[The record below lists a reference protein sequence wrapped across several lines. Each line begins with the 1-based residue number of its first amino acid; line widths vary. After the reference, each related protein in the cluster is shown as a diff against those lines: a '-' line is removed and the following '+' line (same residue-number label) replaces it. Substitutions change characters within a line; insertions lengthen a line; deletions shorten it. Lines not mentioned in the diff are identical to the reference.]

1 MPKPT
6 RHLALNAF
14 LMSAGHHEAA
24 WRSNATEPDD
34 YLSLEHVVELARTA
48 ERGLLDS
55 IFFADVPVLGHPDRR
70 PSESLDP
77 TVKLAAIAAATSR
90 IGLIGTAST
99 TVEEPYNLARRFAS
113 LDRLSKGRAGWNVV
127 TTATD
132 AVGANYGITEW
143 PGHEE
148 RYRRADE
155 FVDVTLKLWNSWRPD
170 AVVGDRAEGVWA
182 DPSRVQPIHH
192 RGEFFDVAGPLT
204 VGRSPQGHPV
214 VVQAG
219 SSGPGIALAA
229 KYAEAIFTAQ
239 RTIEDGRSF
248 YAELKAATRRAGR
261 NPDHI
266 KILPGI
272 VTVLGGTEAEATA
285 RADALDDLIVLRH
298 PHEQLAHQTGL
309 AVDQLPLDE
318 PLPAAVRAPDDNTGS
333 RYALTLELARR
344 EDLTVRQLLR
354 RLGGGRGHRVFA
366 GTPEQVAD
374 TIELWF
380 TTGAS
385 DGFNVMP
392 ATLPD
397 TLEDFVD
404 HVVPILQ
411 QRGLFRTAYEG
422 STLREHYGLPVPGE
436 GALAGV
442 SRAG

>member
-1 MPKPT
+1 MT
-6 RHLALNAF
+6 QQRQLALNAF

-24 WRSNATEPDD
+24 WRANSQEPGD
-34 YLSLEHVVELARTA
+34 YLELDHWVELARTA

-55 IFFADVPVLGHPDRR
+55 IFFADVPFLPSGPDRR

-77 TVKLAAIAAATSR
+77 TVQLAAIAAATSR

-99 TVEEPYNLARRFAS
+99 TVEAPYNLARRFAS
-113 LDRLSKGRAGWNVV
+113 LDRLSGGRAGWNVV
-127 TTATD
+127 TTATEQ
-132 AVGANYGITEW
+132 VGPNYGITEW
-143 PGHEE
+143 PGHAE

-155 FVDVTLKLWNSWRPD
+155 FVEVVLGLWNGWQDD
-170 AVVGDRAEGVWA
+170 AVVGDRVTGTWA
-182 DPSRVQPIHH
+182 DPTRIHRLDH
-192 RGEFFDVAGPLT
+192 HGEFFDVAGPLN
-204 VGRSPQGHPV
+204 VGRSRQGHPV

-229 KYAEAIFTAQ
+229 KYAEAVFTAQ
-239 RTIEDGRSF
+239 RTVEDGRAF
-248 YAELKAATRRAGR
+248 YAELKAATRKAGR

-272 VTVLGGTEAEATA
+272 VTVLGGTEAEAQEKA
-285 RADALDDLIVLRH
+285 AALDDLIVLRH
-298 PHEQLAHQTGL
+298 AHEQLAHQTGL
-309 AVDQLPLDE
+309 RLEQLPLDE
-318 PLPAAVRAPDDNTGS
+318 PLPAAVKAPDSDTGS
-333 RYALTLELARR
+333 RYELTLQLARR
-344 EDLTVRQLLR
+344 EGLTVRELLR

-397 TLEDFVD
+397 TLTDFVEQ
-404 HVVPILQ
+404 VVPILQ
-411 QRGLFRTAYEG
+411 ARGLFRTEYAG
-422 STLREHYGLPVPGE
+422 TTLREHYGLPVP
-436 GALAGV
+436 AAAGHSV